1 MSSLA
6 DAESSPK
13 QGSEGL
19 ENLVK
24 KLESRLRDVET
35 KFQDEKEKLEEM
47 EMRMK
52 HKEEEQAKEKK
63 ELKGKIKEM
72 ETRLEELEDQ
82 LEGEKDEIEKGQMKA
97 SASKMKID
105 VEESSRQGVASN
117 FSISNIALTNPSLG
131 DLPIVIY
138 PPGGMRSPKT
148 VTFDSFLANF
158 NNANRPGGGDG
169 VLHLDSGVFTT
180 PGYYT
185 VSAYGDRGPNFGTSA
200 HLF

>member
-1 MSSLA
+1 
-6 DAESSPK
+6 
-13 QGSEGL
+13 
-19 ENLVK
+19 
-24 KLESRLRDVET
+24 
-35 KFQDEKEKLEEM
+35 
-47 EMRMK
+47 MK

-82 LEGEKDEIEKGQMKA
+82 LEGEMKA
-97 SASKMKID
+97 SASKLKID

-169 VLHLDSGVFTT
+169 VLHLDCL
-180 PGYYT
+180 
-185 VSAYGDRGPNFGTSA
+185 
-200 HLF
+200 HLRHSWLLHCLCLW